1 MSDSGEP
8 TEMDGDPRGRIARLE
23 ARIDALADS
32 IERCRKIIVASKIA
46 IALGAIVLV
55 LLLIG
60 IVRFDPIVMMA
71 AVIAFIGGI
80 VMLGTNRS
88 TAQQMAADM
97 SRAEA
102 LRTELIDSLE
112 LRRVDERQPSRDA
125 LN

>member
-1 MSDSGEP
+1 MSDSGGSTEP
-8 TEMDGDPRGRIARLE
+8 DGDPRRRISQLE

-60 IVRFDPIVMMA
+60 AVRFDPIVMMA
-71 AVIAFIGGI
+71 AVTAFIGGI
-80 VMLGTNRS
+80 VMSGTNTS

-97 SRAEA
+97 ARAEA
-102 LRTELIDSLE
+102 LRAELIDGLE
-112 LRRVDERQPSRDA
+112 LRSVDA